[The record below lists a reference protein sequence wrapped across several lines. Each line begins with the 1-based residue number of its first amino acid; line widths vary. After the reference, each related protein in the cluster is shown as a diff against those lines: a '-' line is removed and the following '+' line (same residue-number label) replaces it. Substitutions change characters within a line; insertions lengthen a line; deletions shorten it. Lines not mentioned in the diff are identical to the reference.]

1 MKLDTLKTIE
11 SALNDAIMAEEAKIR
26 NWRAQIEIE
35 LRDAL
40 RNPEIGRGKEIPIR
54 LYSNGRIDV
63 GAALRIMEETVN
75 TTENDEVKEECK
87 RLFTLF
93 NDNSHKENESD
104 NRIAEL
110 RAAANAI
117 KNINWRE

>member
-1 MKLDTLKTIE
+1 
-11 SALNDAIMAEEAKIR
+11 MAEEAKRR

-54 LYSNGRIDV
+54 PYSNGRLDV
-63 GAALRIMEETVN
+63 GAALRIIEETVN

-93 NDNSHKENESD
+93 NDNSHKENEANS
-104 NRIAEL
+104 RISEL
-110 RAAANAI
+110 RAALKDFSSI
-117 KNINWRE
+117 S

>member
-1 MKLDTLKTIE
+1 MKLETLKTIE

-40 RNPEIGRGKEIPIR
+40 RNPEIGRDKEIPIR
-54 LYSNGRIDV
+54 PYSNGRLDV
-63 GAALRIMEETVN
+63 GAALRIIEETVN

-93 NDNSHKENESD
+93 NDNSHKEDESD
-104 NRIAEL
+104 NRIAKL